1 MKKDGQNLFG
11 ESRDFVAELRQWG
24 KAKAPA
30 TFLSAVL
37 RRVGLEDVY
46 FRADSPIGQV
56 FVANNSK
63 GISAVMRSRNAAA
76 FERSFQER
84 FGRSV
89 HPAVEPPKKLIRDIA
104 DQLGGLKR
112 RKMNF
117 DLNSLSD
124 FESAVLYK
132 ALEIPRGEVRPY
144 AWIARE
150 IGRPKAVRAV
160 GTALSRNP
168 VPLLIPCHRVVRSDG
183 RIGGYALG
191 GQAKRAI
198 LEAEGVDP
206 DRLEK
211 MADAGMRFYGS
222 DTTQIF
228 CYPTCHHAQRISND
242 HRVLF
247 KSEQEAL
254 QSGYRPC
261 KICRP
266 ASAS

>member
-1 MKKDGQNLFG
+1 MKQDKQYFFG
-11 ESRDFVAELRQWG
+11 KSRDFVAELRRWG
-24 KAKAPA
+24 KTKAP
-30 TFLSAVL
+30 TNFLSAVL
-37 RRVGLEDVY
+37 RRVGLEDIY
-46 FRADSPIGQV
+46 FRVDTPIGQV
-56 FVANNSK
+56 FVASNSK

-76 FERSFQER
+76 FERSFRER
-84 FGRSV
+84 FGRSI
-89 HPAVEPPKKLIRDIA
+89 HPADEPPKKLIRDVA
-104 DQLGGLKR
+104 EQLGGLKR

-124 FESAVLYK
+124 FESAVLHK
-132 ALEIPRGEVRPY
+132 TLEIPRGEVRPY

-183 RIGGYALG
+183 KVGNYALG
-191 GQAKRAI
+191 REAKRAV

-206 DRLEK
+206 DRLESL
-211 MADAGMRFYGS
+211 AEAGTRFYGS

-228 CYPTCHHAQRISND
+228 CYPTCHQAQRISNE
-242 HRVLF
+242 HQVLF